1 MSDKIKILET
11 MDAYYPCID
20 GPCNV
25 INNYSKNLFNLNGC
39 ELAVPKQSKK
49 SGYVDNEI
57 FKVYRVKS
65 TWAPENYRLAHPSCD
80 RTFNKMFKNA
90 GYDIVHTHSP
100 FAMGRYAVKMGKK
113 LGIPVVATL
122 HTKFYDDFMR
132 ITKSKFLSNIAL
144 RYIMKVYNNADS
156 VWTVNDASCQVLRDY
171 GYKGKIEVVRNGTD
185 LKYPE
190 NAEALIKRVNDLH
203 NLEGQKNV
211 FIFVG
216 RTAMNK
222 NLKLMADSLKIV
234 KEKGYDFKMIFVG
247 NGPDMNKFKGIVEEN
262 GLNDNFI
269 FTGLISKADRE
280 LLQGYY
286 LRSDLFLFPSTF
298 DTSSLVPIEAAA
310 HKLPTLLIKG
320 SYTAEAI
327 TDDFNGFLAEE
338 TPEKYAER
346 IIEIISN
353 EEKRKSVGEEAHVSV
368 YRSWEMVAKEVLEK
382 YKQIIKEYKE
392 THPKKK

>member
-25 INNYSKNLFNLNGC
+25 INNYSKNLFNLSDC
-39 ELAVPKQSKK
+39 DLAVPKPSKK
-49 SGYVDNEI
+49 SGYVDNEV

-65 TWAPENYRLAHPSCD
+65 SWAPENYRLAHPNCD
-80 RTFNKMFKNA
+80 RKFNKAFKMA
-90 GYDIVHTHSP
+90 GYDVIHTHSP
-100 FAMGRYAVKMGKK
+100 FAMGRFAVKMGKK

-132 ITKSKFLSNIAL
+132 VTKSKFLSNICL

-185 LKYPE
+185 LKYPQ
-190 NAEALIKRVNDLH
+190 NAKELIKKVNDLH
-203 NLEGQKNV
+203 NLENQKNV

-222 NLKLMADSLKIV
+222 NLNLMADALKIV
-234 KEKGYDFKMIFVG
+234 KDKGFDFKMIFVG
-247 NGPDMNKFKGIVEEN
+247 NGPDMAKFKGIVENN
-262 GLNDNFI
+262 GLTDNFI
-269 FTGLISKADRE
+269 FTGLISKENRE

-320 SYTAEAI
+320 SCTAEAI
-327 TDDFNGFLAEE
+327 TDGFNGFLAEE
-338 TPEKYAER
+338 TPEKYAEK
-346 IIEIISN
+346 IIDIISDDA
-353 EEKRKSVGEEAHVSV
+353 KRVAVGEEAHVSV
-368 YRSWEMVAKEVLEK
+368 YRSWDMVANEVLEK
-382 YKQIIKEYKE
+382 YKQIIKDYKN
-392 THPKKK
+392 K